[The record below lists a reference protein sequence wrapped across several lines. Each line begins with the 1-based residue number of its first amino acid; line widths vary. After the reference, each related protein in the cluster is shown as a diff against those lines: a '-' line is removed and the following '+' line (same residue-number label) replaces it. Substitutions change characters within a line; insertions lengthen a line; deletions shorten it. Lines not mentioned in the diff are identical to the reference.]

1 MTGIRPCP
9 PLPPHLLR
17 DAKVLPQRADILPFL
32 PKGGTVVEV
41 GVALGD
47 YTALMLDICR
57 PSRFVAIDIFTLHEF
72 PMIWDRTRAEVFG
85 TGTHE
90 AHYRARFAA
99 DIRSGLLQVVRSDS
113 RAALSALDD
122 GSIDVLY
129 LDAEHSYESVRGEL
143 EAAACKMKPEGW
155 IVLNDYIMND
165 IGTSFAPYGV
175 IQAAHEF
182 MVAEDWEMAFLA
194 LHPLMYCDVA
204 LRRKGS
210 S

>member
-1 MTGIRPCP
+1 LTGIRPCP

-17 DAKVLPQRADILPFL
+17 DARVLSRRADILPFL
-32 PKGGTVVEV
+32 PKSGTVVEV
-41 GVALGD
+41 GVAVGD

-72 PMIWDRTRAEVFG
+72 PMIWDRTCAEVFG
-85 TGTHE
+85 GGTHE
-90 AHYRARFAA
+90 AQYRARFRREIEA
-99 DIRSGLLQVVRSDS
+99 GLVQVMRSDS
-113 RAALSALDD
+113 RAALSGLED

-143 EAAACKMKPEGW
+143 EAASRKMKPDGW

-182 MVAEDWEMAFLA
+182 MLADGWEMAFLA

-204 LRRKGS
+204 LRKAK
-210 S
+210 